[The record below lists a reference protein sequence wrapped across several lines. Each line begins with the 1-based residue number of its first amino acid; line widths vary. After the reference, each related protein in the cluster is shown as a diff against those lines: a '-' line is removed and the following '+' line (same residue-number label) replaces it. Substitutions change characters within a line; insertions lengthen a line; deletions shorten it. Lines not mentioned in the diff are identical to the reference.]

1 MPFLESGF
9 SRNVEGIFADTIRK
23 MNEIPGKKIA
33 LDMPSGI
40 SSDTG
45 AVLNCA
51 FRADC
56 TITFAYEKIGMHL
69 SREMNMSGRS

>member
-1 MPFLESGF
+1 
-9 SRNVEGIFADTIRK
+9 

-45 AVLNCA
+45 AVLKCA

-69 SREMNMSGRS
+69 FPGMNMSGRS